1 MIMLSPD
8 FEIKCHGYIHL
19 VNEIENGSQ
28 YMNWMHDLY
37 SHDQI
42 CSIWTTLFVLCH
54 SHYTNTSKFKQSV
67 VEMELILESPEPIP
81 FLQHNKDCLQLET
94 YKSFLNGGF

>member
-1 MIMLSPD
+1 
-8 FEIKCHGYIHL
+8 
-19 VNEIENGSQ
+19 
-28 YMNWMHDLY
+28 MHDDSSIYDHWSMMFDLNNI
-37 SHDQI
+37 I
-42 CSIWTTLFVLCH
+42 CPLSSPYW
-54 SHYTNTSKFKQSV
+54 TNTSKIKQSV